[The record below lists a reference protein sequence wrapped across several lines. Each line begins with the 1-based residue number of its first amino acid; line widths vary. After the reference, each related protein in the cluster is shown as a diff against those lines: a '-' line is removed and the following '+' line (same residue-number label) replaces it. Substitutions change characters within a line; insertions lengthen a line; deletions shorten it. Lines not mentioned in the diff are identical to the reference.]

1 MRACI
6 VYSFAAIPIPAIK
19 GTVSRDEYFVLMAYT
34 DKSILSAYVL
44 VVFKFSFVF
53 IA

>member
-1 MRACI
+1 M
-6 VYSFAAIPIPAIK
+6 YSFAAIPIPAIK